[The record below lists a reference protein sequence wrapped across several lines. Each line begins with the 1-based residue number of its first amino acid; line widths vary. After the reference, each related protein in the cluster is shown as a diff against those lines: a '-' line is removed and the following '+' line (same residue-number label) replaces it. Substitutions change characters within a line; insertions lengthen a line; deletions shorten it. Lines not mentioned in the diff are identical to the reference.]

1 MLPEEYFSKGF
12 FVGNVVDF
20 WFGGIIAVRHRICG
34 GCRTGSRA
42 FSRHTWWPC
51 HHCWRFNDQHQSKW
65 VLAEA
70 GSQSISYH
78 GCFEPWMMLCEIEL
92 VLCLCLYIFC
102 GFVFILMLFCSSHV
116 NYDIAELMLMTIISG
131 SMMGTVFCRF
141 AASARV

>member
-1 MLPEEYFSKGF
+1 
-12 FVGNVVDF
+12 
-20 WFGGIIAVRHRICG
+20 
-34 GCRTGSRA
+34 
-42 FSRHTWWPC
+42 
-51 HHCWRFNDQHQSKW
+51 
-65 VLAEA
+65 
-70 GSQSISYH
+70 
-78 GCFEPWMMLCEIEL
+78 MMLCEIEL